1 MEEVQ
6 LMLKRAGKIAGMFTT
21 PLVFIDGI
29 PYAEIP
35 APGNGPVHRVRLDL
49 ALLHRL
55 GAGSPSHS
63 YEVPVEDPRSLS

>member
-6 LMLKRAGKIAGMFTT
+6 LMLKRAGKIAGLFTT

-55 GAGSPSHS
+55 GAGSP
-63 YEVPVEDPRSLS
+63 